1 MNKKQKEKQTQHVF
15 PNIYGRKPSKL
26 ITGSNAEVSNRQLG
40 NYPSRRKARMDR
52 ANVCATFQL
61 KTYQTIIVADGEQ
74 ISDAVITNGVSGR
87 KEDGKAKGKKRVES
101 DIAA

>member
-1 MNKKQKEKQTQHVF
+1 
-15 PNIYGRKPSKL
+15 
-26 ITGSNAEVSNRQLG
+26 
-40 NYPSRRKARMDR
+40 MDR